1 MLGKDGG
8 KYLHTGI
15 DGLCEVFLLALYN
28 AGNVLLLLA
37 KLGVLALVFVD
48 NGVYYLVKE
57 GLINAEKLAVAGSTT
72 QQAAQDIAPAL
83 V

>member
-15 DGLCEVFLLALYN
+15 DSLCEVFLLALDN
-28 AGNVLLLLA
+28 TGNVLLLLT

-48 NGVYYLVKE
+48 NGVDYLIKE
-57 GLINAEKLAVAGSTT
+57 GLIHAEKLAVAGSAT
-72 QQAAQDIAPAL
+72 QQAAQDIR
-83 V
+83 

>member
-1 MLGKDGG
+1 MC
-8 KYLHTGI
+8 
-15 DGLCEVFLLALYN
+15 LCEVFLLALDN
-28 AGNVLLLLA
+28 TGNVLLLLT

-48 NGVYYLVKE
+48 NGVDYLVKE
-57 GLINAEKLAVAGSTT
+57 GLINAKQLAVAGSTT